1 MEIISQESSN
11 LDFSGTFSFES
22 LDPQILSQGFKKV
35 REYLLKWSF
44 FFQINQNWSFFSKGT
59 W

>member
-44 FFQINQNWSFFSKGT
+44 FFQINQN
-59 W
+59 